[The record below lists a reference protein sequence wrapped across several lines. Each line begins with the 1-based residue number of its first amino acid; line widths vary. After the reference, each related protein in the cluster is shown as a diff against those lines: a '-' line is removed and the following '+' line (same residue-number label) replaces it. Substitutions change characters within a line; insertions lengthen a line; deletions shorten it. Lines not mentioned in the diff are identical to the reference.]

1 MPRWVPLFAC
11 MGFALVMVLPTLL
24 KGNASGHDFEFHLAS
39 WVETARLWQEGVF
52 YPRWAPGAHFGFG
65 EPRFIFYPPV
75 SWILGAALGTVLPWP
90 AVPGA
95 FAWLALTLQGLA
107 AYRLVR
113 EWQPPGVALWA
124 AGLWVTNPY
133 NVINVY
139 HRSAFAELLAS
150 GLFPLALLYALRLA
164 APIEKDAA
172 DKHSPHKNI
181 ALLSL
186 VVAGIWLTNAPAAVI
201 TCYSVGLL
209 VVVTAIRSRSFGPVV
224 RGALAGALALALAG
238 FYVVPA
244 LYEQKWVQIAEAF
257 TSGLRPED
265 NFPFTWWI
273 GDEHR
278 AFNFLIS
285 WVQMAELALA
295 AALFLAAMRRVAGS
309 NPVSEEEATPAAG
322 PALRDAQIPIL
333 CLGIAAALLLLRPT
347 LPLWHALPFLK
358 AVQFPWRFLFVLNLA
373 VVFAAATTGRPG
385 RSRYAWSMA
394 TLAVWLVINSYLL
407 TRPVWEGTDV
417 AEFAASINSGAG
429 YESIDEYLPNGA
441 DPDQLVPSAPQVA
454 LADPE
459 SPPDSFH
466 FTVEKWQAEEKLLSV
481 QASEPVRLQLR
492 LLNYPAWQVEVN
504 GGPGIE
510 ESQPDSGQLI
520 ITVPAGRSR
529 VRAYFARTPDRT
541 AGGAVSLSAIA
552 LVGGLLFTGRSRRQ
566 P

>member
-1 MPRWVPLFAC
+1 
-11 MGFALVMVLPTLL
+11 MGFALVMILPTLI

-39 WVETARLWQEGVF
+39 WVETARQWQEGVF
-52 YPRWAPGAHFGFG
+52 YPRWAPGAHCGFG

-75 SWILGAALGTVLPWP
+75 SWILGAALGNVLPWP

-107 AYRLVR
+107 SYRLVR

-124 AGLWVTNPY
+124 AGLWVANPY

-164 APIEKDAA
+164 APAGKVAP

-181 ALLSL
+181 VVLSL

-209 VVVTAIRSRSFGPVV
+209 LVVAAIRSRSVGPVL
-224 RGALAGALALALAG
+224 RGALAGALGLALAG

-244 LYEQKWVQIAEAF
+244 VYEQKWVQIAEAF
-257 TSGLRPED
+257 SGGLRPED
-265 NFPFTWWI
+265 NFPFTGWI
-273 GDEHR
+273 GSEHR

-295 AALFLAAMRRVAGS
+295 AALFLAALRLGRRS
-309 NPVSEEEATPAAG
+309 NPDSPQEATPAAG
-322 PALRDAQIPIL
+322 PALRDARIPIL
-333 CLGIAAALLLLRPT
+333 CLGIAAAFLLLRPT

-358 AVQFPWRFLFVLNLA
+358 AVQFPWRFLSVLNLA
-373 VVFAAATTGRPG
+373 IVFAAATAGRPG
-385 RSRYAWSMA
+385 RSRYAWTIA

-407 TRPVWEGTDV
+407 TLPVWEGTDV
-417 AEFAASINSGAG
+417 AEYVGAINSGAG

-441 DPDQLVPSAPQVA
+441 DSEQLAPGAPQVA

-459 SPPDSFH
+459 SPPDSFQ
-466 FTVEKWQAEEKLLSV
+466 FAVEKWQAEEKLLSI

-504 GGPGIE
+504 GSPGIK
-510 ESQPDSGQLI
+510 ESHPDSGQLI
-520 ITVPAGRSR
+520 ISVPAGRSR
-529 VRAYFARTPDRT
+529 ARVRFARTPDRT
-541 AGGAVSLSAIA
+541 WGGALSLGALA
-552 LVGGLLFTGRSRRQ
+552 LVLGLVFRGRRRQ
-566 P
+566 QA